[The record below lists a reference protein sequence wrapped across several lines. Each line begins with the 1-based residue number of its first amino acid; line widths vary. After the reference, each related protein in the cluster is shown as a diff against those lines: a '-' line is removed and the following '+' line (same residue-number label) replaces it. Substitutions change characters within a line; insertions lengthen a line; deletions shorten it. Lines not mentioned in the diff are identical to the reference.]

1 MISDYVIV
9 VIPVEVLR
17 ISFYFRLCQ
26 RNDTNGGALDLI
38 MYKAMIVVTA
48 LKLIMFKAMSE

>member
-1 MISDYVIV
+1 MLGYVTV
-9 VIPVEVLR
+9 VLPMEVFW